1 MTETIECV
9 GCGLDEIEHVTM
21 PWMRVLDVLE
31 AAGAVCL
38 QPAGRVYDLN
48 EMTSLSAHRHS
59 VESGRMGYVMS
70 PAPGVFIVCDVT
82 KPVLRGRLPM
92 WRVWFREEVPVL

>member
-1 MTETIECV
+1 MTEMTECLADRL
-9 GCGLDEIEHVTM
+9 GEIEFVAT
-21 PWMRVLDVLE
+21 PWLRMLDILE

-48 EMTSLSAHRHS
+48 EMTSLSAHRYS
-59 VESGRMGYVMS
+59 VEAGRMGYVMS
-70 PAPGVFIVCDVT
+70 PAPGVFVVCDVT

-92 WRVWFREEVPVL
+92 WRVWFREEVPVI